1 MDDRALHVALIEPEI
16 HFNTGNAGRTCLA
29 TGAQL
34 HLIEPLGFSLDSNH
48 LRRGGLDY
56 WPRVKP
62 RLWPDW
68 RRFAEAIPEL
78 GEPWLVTPEAP
89 RSLWEAGFQRRV
101 VLLFGRE
108 SVGLPPELRAAW
120 PDRLI
125 HIPMRDPA
133 LRSLNLSTSVG
144 IASFEVLRQWRV
156 SREQARA

>member
-1 MDDRALHVALIEPEI
+1 
-16 HFNTGNAGRTCLA
+16 
-29 TGAQL
+29 
-34 HLIEPLGFSLDSNH
+34 
-48 LRRGGLDY
+48 
-56 WPRVKP
+56 
-62 RLWPDW
+62 
-68 RRFAEAIPEL
+68 
-78 GEPWLVTPEAP
+78 VTPEAP